1 MPLVVVDK
9 RQVAQGE
16 RSAPGELPARALE
29 AAHVDE
35 LRDRTARVEHGHA
48 GCRQLD
54 RVLADGTDQVED
66 RAPGHSSPHILRH
79 HGAGLGRLTWPGVVT
94 CTSCPRILTVSA
106 PLMNSRMRSSP
117 IAPGLMFQYPL
128 GSVVVK
134 MKGLASSGQ

>member
-16 RSAPGELPARALE
+16 RNAPGELPARALE

-54 RVLADGTDQVED
+54 PLLAIPIQPSEHQLHWVCRKKKASLPPRANEQD
-66 RAPGHSSPHILRH
+66 RAKFARVQSYRVRKDDLVACKNIRCRKRFEIS
-79 HGAGLGRLTWPGVVT
+79 GV
-94 CTSCPRILTVSA
+94 
-106 PLMNSRMRSSP
+106 
-117 IAPGLMFQYPL
+117 Q
-128 GSVVVK
+128 SVVS
-134 MKGLASSGQ
+134 L